1 MHPPL
6 TLSKHPLCAELV
18 QKLKRCH
25 EVQPWYKKW
34 TGICNQQKWEL
45 DKCLKAQ
52 KLFKA
57 KINRER
63 GEKYKDRLKRRVLN
77 NEEEEE

>member
-1 MHPPL
+1 
-6 TLSKHPLCAELV
+6 
-18 QKLKRCH
+18 
-25 EVQPWYKKW
+25 
-34 TGICNQQKWEL
+34 
-45 DKCLKAQ
+45 LKAQ

-77 NEEEEE
+77 NEEEE